1 MVDVKNAFVKA
12 LLIGIKK
19 EGIPQVQEDL
29 FYASL
34 LNIADIEQSDKID
47 VAAAKIDPQKLEYKI
62 LVNVERIGKDF
73 DMVDQKE
80 LITLFRAI
88 IKHELWHIIGG
99 HLLIKKIKKQI
110 NGQQVEFEVNDEFT
124 RLCLNLATDSVI
136 NENLEEPKRLEEAGK
151 VVLASP
157 EDFFEGNLPKDKYVF
172 VGESRC
178 ARAELGKDYTAEE
191 LAAWLYLKYKLP
203 EAELPQMQGASQGDE
218 SNSSTQISQQQSNV
232 QETNVQQT
240 NVQQTNVQRTNQPFQ
255 VQESAGRNYLN
266 NDFEPLDLPE
276 EVAEAVK
283 EIARRIIQERL
294 TEIGRIK
301 GSEKI
306 LSNEVKEISR
316 KSKLNWKKLL
326 QNAIN
331 GAEVFEDV
339 RLNKHRLNKRYGTP
353 PKIARQHTPNI
364 RVLVDTSG
372 SVDDATLDEFLS
384 EVVKIAEFVGT
395 VELFLYST
403 SLSKQINVRRHT
415 DSVVVHERGGTELAV
430 ALSQLPR
437 KPADLLIIFTDG
449 FDDFPTEQVKKI
461 TEPIIF
467 VFPKDHNST
476 FREVAKKYAK
486 IIIIE

>member
-232 QETNVQQT
+232 QQT
-240 NVQQTNVQRTNQPFQ
+240 NVQQTNQPFQ

>member
-73 DMVDQKE
+73 DMLDQKE

-99 HLLIKKIKKQI
+99 HLLIKEIKKQI

-136 NENLEEPKRLEEAGK
+136 NENLEELKRLEGAGK

-172 VGESRC
+172 VGESRR
-178 ARAELGKDYTAEE
+178 ARAELGKNYTAEE

-203 EAELPQMQGASQGDE
+203 EAELPQMQGASH
-218 SNSSTQISQQQSNV
+218 V
-232 QETNVQQT
+232 QETNVQQ
-240 NVQQTNVQRTNQPFQ
+240 TNQPFQ

-353 PKIARQHTPNI
+353 PKIERQHTPNI

-384 EVVKIAEFVGT
+384 EVVKIAELVGT

-467 VFPKDHNST
+467 VFPKDHSST

-486 IIIIE
+486 IIIC